1 MTVTIPATVTNLA
14 SAFYGCT
21 NLTEVT
27 LEHTHS
33 ALVDGTV
40 TMTNAFQGCTSLA
53 TVHCHNA
60 PTINEDG
67 NWHAYRITSN
77 GSVNVYNGE
86 ELNDWNDS
94 ETPVSLS
101 GNIVATKK
109 TNLVSFGDFT
119 DAQVKDVMDY
129 GKSFTSKSALV
140 PNAKNFVLW
149 GAPNTN
155 FQTNLP
161 LGGGGSAGDG
171 ISISGGYI
179 SQTTDQLTFTGTQA
193 QWSALSSA
201 DKAKYGL
208 VNITDDEYADLAKYR
223 YYGNRT
229 NIYSSSSYDQTVAH
243 SLTKNLT
250 LDKGLYFLRAMAR
263 NVSAGVA
270 SNNVTIS
277 INGFTFIN
285 CWDTSSAGWSNAIDA
300 VVLPIGSSQSCVVT
314 VSQPAGM
321 QYEVSITK
329 LS

>member
-140 PNAKNFVLW
+140 PNAKNFVMW

-161 LGGGGSAGDG
+161 LGGGGSVTYPE
-171 ISISGGYI
+171 GYVY
-179 SQTTDQLTFTGTQA
+179 QQ
-193 QWSALSSA
+193 
-201 DKAKYGL
+201 
-208 VNITDDEYADLAKYR
+208 
-223 YYGNRT
+223 
-229 NIYSSSSYDQTVAH
+229 
-243 SLTKNLT
+243 
-250 LDKGLYFLRAMAR
+250 LYFPA
-263 NVSAGVA
+263 
-270 SNNVTIS
+270 VTI
-277 INGFTFIN
+277 GGKTY
-285 CWDTSSAGWSNAIDA
+285 SAGWGKTPIELGMTPASGYKWEEFTKAFTDAGKQYLKIMSNASQIGHNA
-300 VVLPIGSSQSCVVT
+300 YHRHSINMLMYAEGSSNLGYSVGWNYRRYQPDEILTDYEGNPAEQTVEVNASGMKIWKVVADT
-314 VSQPAGM
+314 
-321 QYEVSITK
+321 
-329 LS
+329 